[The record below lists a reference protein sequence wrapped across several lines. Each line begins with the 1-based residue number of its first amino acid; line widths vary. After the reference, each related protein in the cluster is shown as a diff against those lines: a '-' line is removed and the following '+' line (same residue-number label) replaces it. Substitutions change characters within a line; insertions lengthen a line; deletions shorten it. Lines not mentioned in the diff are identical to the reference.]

1 MSQLNNNAIL
11 IIDDSADMREN
22 ANELLELAGYK
33 TYTATNGKEGLDL
46 ARKHK
51 PDLILCDIMMPELDG
66 YGVLRA
72 LENIP
77 EMVSTPFV
85 FLTAKAERTDFRK
98 GMDLGAD
105 DYITKPFSGDDLLR
119 VVSARL
125 KKSMLLKKNFERNI
139 NGLTDFINTAK
150 IQGDISLLSG
160 NKTIKKVRRKE
171 MIFMEGDSPNYLYFI
186 VSGKIKIF
194 KSNEWGKEYIVD
206 IQKSGDFFGYIAL
219 LEDGNHKESAMA
231 IDNTEIALIPR
242 NDFFQLLHSNKEVS
256 IKFIK
261 YISSSLAE
269 AEDKL
274 LKLAYNSARKR
285 VAEALL
291 FVYRK
296 YKEEGKTDFT
306 FSLNRENISALA
318 GISPESVSRNLT
330 DFREEGLIHTEN
342 GTIKIVDYKKLE
354 NLKN

>member
-11 IIDDSADMREN
+11 IIDDSSDMREN

-125 KKSMLLKKNFERNI
+125 KKSLLLKKNFERNI

-150 IQGDISLLSG
+150 IQGDISLL
-160 NKTIKKVRRKE
+160 
-171 MIFMEGDSPNYLYFI
+171 
-186 VSGKIKIF
+186 
-194 KSNEWGKEYIVD
+194 
-206 IQKSGDFFGYIAL
+206 
-219 LEDGNHKESAMA
+219 
-231 IDNTEIALIPR
+231 
-242 NDFFQLLHSNKEVS
+242 
-256 IKFIK
+256 
-261 YISSSLAE
+261 
-269 AEDKL
+269 
-274 LKLAYNSARKR
+274 
-285 VAEALL
+285 
-291 FVYRK
+291 
-296 YKEEGKTDFT
+296 
-306 FSLNRENISALA
+306 
-318 GISPESVSRNLT
+318 
-330 DFREEGLIHTEN
+330 
-342 GTIKIVDYKKLE
+342 
-354 NLKN
+354 

>member
-11 IIDDSADMREN
+11 IIDDSSDMREN

-85 FLTAKAERTDFRK
+85 FLTAKAERSDFRK

-105 DYITKPFSGDDLLR
+105 DDITKPFSGDDLLR

-125 KKSMLLKKNFERNI
+125 KKSLLLKKNFERNI

-186 VSGKIKIF
+186 VSGKIK
-194 KSNEWGKEYIVD
+194 EYI
-206 IQKSGDFFGYIAL
+206 S
-219 LEDGNHKESAMA
+219 
-231 IDNTEIALIPR
+231 
-242 NDFFQLLHSNKEVS
+242 
-256 IKFIK
+256 
-261 YISSSLAE
+261 
-269 AEDKL
+269 
-274 LKLAYNSARKR
+274 
-285 VAEALL
+285 
-291 FVYRK
+291 
-296 YKEEGKTDFT
+296 
-306 FSLNRENISALA
+306 
-318 GISPESVSRNLT
+318 
-330 DFREEGLIHTEN
+330 
-342 GTIKIVDYKKLE
+342 
-354 NLKN
+354 